1 MSRRAAFL
9 AVSLLPVLAACEQ
22 DMTVNPAPVPS
33 SQQHDAAVGPPDP
46 PDASGIEPTEAGPF
60 RRSLMMRSPL
70 GNLAH
75 ADNLLIDG
83 DMEMSRGMGQ
93 TPWIGLGTA
102 SQTELKLE
110 TGGRCRS
117 GLRCLVLSASSNA
130 VLGSGVA
137 ARDKAL
143 EFWLWANVP
152 GNKCDIVSVYLVPG
166 MTLSINMFSKVRA
179 ETDAPDE
186 SGWCRFHTLRAPMDE
201 SVAVYV
207 EASLLF
213 QQRVVIDDAVL
224 RPADGVSPT
233 KVRTLPVD
241 PADHARIAA
250 KIGPILRQQWIG
262 RPGDRA
268 RVMDRT
274 GRAFD

>member
-9 AVSLLPVLAACEQ
+9 AVTLLPVLAACEQ
-22 DMTVNPAPVPS
+22 DMIVNPAPVPS
-33 SQQHDAAVGPPDP
+33 HQQSDAAVAPPEP
-46 PDASGIEPTEAGPF
+46 PDASPLEPTEAGPF
-60 RRSLMMRSPL
+60 RRSLMTRSPL

-83 DMEMSRGMGQ
+83 DMEMSSGMGQ
-93 TPWIGLGTA
+93 TPWIGLSTM
-102 SQTELKLE
+102 SQTELKIE

-117 GLRCLVLSASSNA
+117 GLRCLVLTASANT
-130 VLGSGVA
+130 VLGRGVA

-143 EFWLWANVP
+143 EFWLWAKVP

-166 MTLSINMFSKVRA
+166 MTLGINMFNKVRS
-179 ETDAPDE
+179 ETHAPDE

-207 EASLLF
+207 EASPTF
-213 QQRVVIDDAVL
+213 QQRVLIDDAVL

-233 KVRTLPVD
+233 KVRMLPVD
-241 PADHARIAA
+241 PAEHARIVA
-250 KIGPILRQQWIG
+250 KIGPILRQQWLG
-262 RPGDRA
+262 RPEDRP
-268 RVMDRT
+268 RVMERT
-274 GRAFD
+274 GRASD

>member
-9 AVSLLPVLAACEQ
+9 ALLLLLAACEQ
-22 DMTVNPAPVPS
+22 TMTVNPAPVPS
-33 SQQHDAAVGPPDP
+33 SQQHDAAVAPPAP
-46 PDASGIEPTEAGPF
+46 PDASGLEPTEAGPF
-60 RRSLMMRSPL
+60 RRSLMTRSPF

-75 ADNLLIDG
+75 SDNLLIDG
-83 DMEMSRGMGQ
+83 DMEMSNGTGQ
-93 TPWIGLGTA
+93 TPWIGLSTV
-102 SQTELKLE
+102 SQTELKIE

-117 GLRCLVLSASSNA
+117 GLRCLVLTASADT
-130 VLGSGVA
+130 VLGRGVA
-137 ARDKAL
+137 ARNKAL
-143 EFWLWANVP
+143 EFWLWAKVP
-152 GNKCDIVSVYLVPG
+152 NNKCDIVSVYLVPG
-166 MTLSINMFSKVRA
+166 MTLGISMFNKVRS
-179 ETDAPDE
+179 ETEAPDE

-213 QQRVVIDDAVL
+213 QQRVLVDDAVL

-241 PADHARIAA
+241 PAEHARIVG

-262 RPGDRA
+262 RPDDRA
-268 RVMDRT
+268 RVMDRA
-274 GRAFD
+274 GRALD